1 MVDMNHLNKKILR
14 HSASSPDLRQLQY
27 RHLSEVGEEEDGN
40 DEDCDEGSEAVDAS
54 FALISG
60 PGSVMSFS
68 SGVSFRDAIL
78 SPGAA
83 ETISE
88 DGPAPSSPPSGQ
100 PADSSLC
107 RSDPRKPRARPRFVV
122 KPIRR
127 CSKSTGDLQSLAE
140 VDEEA
145 AGHSDAME
153 FYHRKALGAKGRANG
168 LKIRPDELKRK
179 QFTIQKKQMQRQGQR

>member
-1 MVDMNHLNKKILR
+1 MVDVTQSNKKILR

-27 RHLSEVGEEEDGN
+27 RHLSEIGEEDDGN
-40 DEDCDEGSEAVDAS
+40 DDDEDSDAFDTS
-54 FALISG
+54 FAMISG

-78 SPGAA
+78 SRGAA
-83 ETISE
+83 DIIGETISE
-88 DGPAPSSPPSGQ
+88 DGP
-100 PADSSLC
+100 DKNNSSLC
-107 RSDPRKPRARPRFVV
+107 RSEPQKPRPRPRFVV

-145 AGHSDAME
+145 MGDSDAME

-179 QFTIQKKQMQRQGQR
+179 QFTLQKKQMQRQGPR